1 MYRLFKKKNLFYL
14 DIFNRKWGAENDM
27 TTGLMK
33 EKFALATL
41 WVISIKKEIR
51 GKMTNQKHIFIGKPQ
66 NDENFT

>member
-1 MYRLFKKKNLFYL
+1 MYRLFFKKNLFYL
-14 DIFNRKWGAENDM
+14 DIFNRQWGAENDM